1 MQSKGITIRYKH
13 TLLGTLGQDRA
24 GQGRAGQG
32 YMEQAGW
39 VMGGKAGHR
48 KGQGQG
54 QGQGKAGPIQA
65 GQGRAGQGNV
75 WVLVKQMSNARQEQ
89 ERKSKRHSPQQASQ

>member
-1 MQSKGITIRYKH
+1 MCTTRLPRAAHQGSCIGQGRARQSKGITIRYKH

-54 QGQGKAGPIQA
+54 QGQSKAGPIQA
-65 GQGRAGQGNV
+65 GQGRAEQGGATCGF
-75 WVLVKQMSNARQEQ
+75 W
-89 ERKSKRHSPQQASQ
+89 